1 MYDFDE
7 IINQY
12 IKRLE
17 EIKKHIEFISLQKD
31 LYIKIK
37 DKADMGLYSSK
48 LGEIINSTV
57 QYNSIII
64 CLYGCFEEFIDSIA
78 LEYIRVI
85 NGLCTSYEDL
95 PENLRKKHMLK
106 VGDFLSNPQ
115 RYKGYELTVEECIK
129 NIYMSIYSSEER
141 TLNTELL
148 ISHAGNLKVDKVYD
162 LFRDLGIK
170 DLKSEFENRINKVKL
185 KQLDDLIDQRNVISH
200 SWEVDQR
207 FSFIKIKDEI
217 ISLLIKLGKTLN
229 AILLDEIF
237 LFIDE
242 KDGFECFGDPIKV
255 VNNRILC
262 IDSKNSF
269 LKVGDSILLCKGDG
283 KKIRLEVLELH
294 DDGINISKVER
305 KNIKIGIKVN
315 KNIKKYWKYY
325 YVRRESI

>member
-1 MYDFDE
+1 MYDFEE

-31 LYIKIK
+31 LYNEIKEK
-37 DKADMGLYSSK
+37 SNMELYSSK

-78 LEYIRVI
+78 AEYIRII
-85 NGLCTSYEDL
+85 NELCTSYKDL
-95 PENLRKKHMLK
+95 PKSLRNKHMIK

-129 NIYMSIYSSEER
+129 NIYMSIYSEEER

-148 ISHAGNLKVDKVYD
+148 ITHGGNLKVDKIYD

-170 DLKSEFENRINKVKL
+170 DLKTELETKINKVRLKL
-185 KQLDDLIDQRNVISH
+185 LDDLIDQRNVISH

-207 FSFIKIKDEI
+207 FAFIKIKDDI
-217 ISLLIKLGKTLN
+217 ISLLVELGKTLKE
-229 AILLDEIF
+229 ILLDKIF
-237 LFIDE
+237 LFIE
-242 KDGFECFGDPIKV
+242 LKDGFECFDKPIKV
-255 VNNRILC
+255 INNRILC
-262 IDSKNSF
+262 INSKNSH
-269 LKVGDSILLCKGDG
+269 LRIGDSILLCKGNG
-283 KKIRLEVLELH
+283 KKIRVEVLELRV
-294 DDGINISKVER
+294 GEVNKSKIEEENIA
-305 KNIKIGIKVN
+305 IGIKVN
-315 KNIKKYWKYY
+315 KNIKENWTYY
-325 YVRRESI
+325 YVRK

>member
-1 MYDFDE
+1 MYDFEE

-31 LYIKIK
+31 LYNEIKEK
-37 DKADMGLYSSK
+37 SNMELYSAK

-78 LEYIRVI
+78 TEYISII
-85 NGLCTSYEDL
+85 NELCTSYKDL
-95 PENLRKKHMLK
+95 PKSLRNKHMIK

-129 NIYMSIYSSEER
+129 NIYMSIYSEEER

-148 ISHAGNLKVDKVYD
+148 ISHGGNLKVDKVYD

-170 DLKSEFENRINKVKL
+170 DLKTELETKINKVRL
-185 KQLDDLIDQRNVISH
+185 KVLDDLIDQRNVISH

-207 FSFIKIKDEI
+207 FAFIKIKDDI
-217 ISLLIKLGKTLN
+217 ISLLVELGKTLKE
-229 AILLDEIF
+229 ILLDKIF
-237 LFIDE
+237 LFIE
-242 KDGFECFGDPIKV
+242 FKEGFECFEKPIKV
-255 VNNRILC
+255 INNRILC
-262 IDSKNSF
+262 INSKNSH
-269 LKVGDSILLCKGDG
+269 LRIGDSILICKGNG
-283 KKIRLEVLELH
+283 KKIRVEVLELSVNRVNKSKI
-294 DDGINISKVER
+294 DEENIE
-305 KNIKIGIKVN
+305 IGIKVN
-315 KNIKKYWKYY
+315 KNIKANWTYY
-325 YVRRESI
+325 YVRK

>member
-1 MYDFDE
+1 MYDFEE

-31 LYIKIK
+31 LYNEIKEK
-37 DKADMGLYSSK
+37 SNMELYSSK

-78 LEYIRVI
+78 AEYIRII
-85 NGLCTSYEDL
+85 NELCTSYKDL
-95 PENLRKKHMLK
+95 PKSLRNKHMIK

-129 NIYMSIYSSEER
+129 NIYMSIYSEEER

-148 ISHAGNLKVDKVYD
+148 ITHGGNLKVDKIYD

-170 DLKSEFENRINKVKL
+170 DLKTELETKINKVRLKL
-185 KQLDDLIDQRNVISH
+185 LDDLIDQRNVISH

-207 FSFIKIKDEI
+207 FAFIKIKDDI
-217 ISLLIKLGKTLN
+217 ISLLVELGKTLKE
-229 AILLDEIF
+229 ILLDKIF
-237 LFIDE
+237 LFIE
-242 KDGFECFGDPIKV
+242 LKDGFECFDKPIKV
-255 VNNRILC
+255 INNRILC
-262 IDSKNSF
+262 INSKNSH
-269 LKVGDSILLCKGDG
+269 LRIGDSILLCKGNG
-283 KKIRLEVLELH
+283 KKIRVEVLELRV
-294 DDGINISKVER
+294 GEVNKSKIEEENIA
-305 KNIKIGIKVN
+305 IGIKVN
-315 KNIKKYWKYY
+315 KNIKENWTYY
-325 YVRRESI
+325 YVRR

>member
-1 MYDFDE
+1 MYDFEE

-31 LYIKIK
+31 LYNEIKEK
-37 DKADMGLYSSK
+37 SNMELYSSK

-78 LEYIRVI
+78 AEYIRII
-85 NGLCTSYEDL
+85 NELCTSYKDL
-95 PENLRKKHMLK
+95 PKSLRNKHMIK

-129 NIYMSIYSSEER
+129 NIYMSIYSEEER

-148 ISHAGNLKVDKVYD
+148 ITHGGNLKVDKIYD

-170 DLKSEFENRINKVKL
+170 DLKTELETKINKVRLKL
-185 KQLDDLIDQRNVISH
+185 LDDLIDQRNVISH

-207 FSFIKIKDEI
+207 FAFIKIKDDI
-217 ISLLIKLGKTLN
+217 ISLLVELGKTLKE
-229 AILLDEIF
+229 ILLDKIF
-237 LFIDE
+237 LFIE
-242 KDGFECFGDPIKV
+242 FKEGFECFEKPIKV
-255 VNNRILC
+255 INNRILC
-262 IDSKNSF
+262 INSKKSH
-269 LKVGDSILLCKGDG
+269 LRIGDSILLCKGNG
-283 KKIRLEVLELH
+283 KKIRVEVLELSV
-294 DDGINISKVER
+294 DGVNKSKIEEENIA
-305 KNIKIGIKVN
+305 IGIKVN
-315 KNIKKYWKYY
+315 KNIKENWTYY
-325 YVRRESI
+325 YVKK

>member
-1 MYDFDE
+1 MYDFEE

-31 LYIKIK
+31 LYNEIKEK
-37 DKADMGLYSSK
+37 SNMELYSSK

-78 LEYIRVI
+78 AEYIRII
-85 NGLCTSYEDL
+85 NELCTSYKDL
-95 PENLRKKHMLK
+95 PKSLRIKHMVK

-129 NIYMSIYSSEER
+129 NIYMSIYSEEER

-148 ISHAGNLKVDKVYD
+148 ISHGGNLKVDKIYD

-170 DLKSEFENRINKVKL
+170 DLKTELETNINKVTLKL
-185 KQLDDLIDQRNVISH
+185 LDDLIDQRNVISH

-207 FSFIKIKDEI
+207 FAFIKIKDDI
-217 ISLLIKLGKTLN
+217 ISLLVELGKTLKE
-229 AILLDEIF
+229 ILLDKIF
-237 LFIDE
+237 LFIE
-242 KDGFECFGDPIKV
+242 FKDGFECFEKPIKV
-255 VNNRILC
+255 INNRILC
-262 IDSKNSF
+262 INSKNSH
-269 LKVGDSILLCKGDG
+269 LRLGDSILLCKGNG
-283 KKIRLEVLELH
+283 KKIRVEVLELRV
-294 DDGINISKVER
+294 DGVNKSKIEEENIE
-305 KNIKIGIKVN
+305 IGIKVN
-315 KNIKKYWKYY
+315 KNIKENWTYY
-325 YVRRESI
+325 YVRK

>member
-1 MYDFDE
+1 M
-7 IINQY
+7 
-12 IKRLE
+12 
-17 EIKKHIEFISLQKD
+17 
-31 LYIKIK
+31 
-37 DKADMGLYSSK
+37 
-48 LGEIINSTV
+48 
-57 QYNSIII
+57 
-64 CLYGCFEEFIDSIA
+64 
-78 LEYIRVI
+78 I

-115 RYKGYELTVEECIK
+115 RYKGYELTVEDCIK
-129 NIYMSIYSSEER
+129 NIYMSIFSSEER
-141 TLNTELL
+141 ILNTELL

-170 DLKSEFENRINKVKL
+170 DLKSEFESRINKVKL

-207 FSFIKIKDEI
+207 FSFIKIKDDI

-229 AILLDEIF
+229 AILLDKIF

-269 LKVGDSILLCKGDG
+269 LKVGDFIWLCKGDG

-294 DDGINISKVER
+294 YDGINISKVEK

-325 YVRRESI
+325 YVRSKSI

>member
-1 MYDFDE
+1 MYDFEE

-31 LYIKIK
+31 LYNEIKEK
-37 DKADMGLYSSK
+37 SNMELYSSK

-78 LEYIRVI
+78 AEYIRII
-85 NGLCTSYEDL
+85 NELCTSYKDL
-95 PENLRKKHMLK
+95 PKSLRNKHMIK

-129 NIYMSIYSSEER
+129 NIYMSIYSEEER

-148 ISHAGNLKVDKVYD
+148 ITHGGNLKVDKIYD

-170 DLKSEFENRINKVKL
+170 DLKTELETKINKVRLKL
-185 KQLDDLIDQRNVISH
+185 LDDLIDQRNVISH

-207 FSFIKIKDEI
+207 FAFIKIKDDI
-217 ISLLIKLGKTLN
+217 ISLLVELGKTLKE
-229 AILLDEIF
+229 ILLDKIF
-237 LFIDE
+237 LFIE
-242 KDGFECFGDPIKV
+242 FKEGFECFEKPIKV
-255 VNNRILC
+255 INNSILC
-262 IDSKNSF
+262 INSKKSH
-269 LKVGDSILLCKGDG
+269 LRIGDSILLCKGNG
-283 KKIRLEVLELH
+283 KKIRAEVLELSV
-294 DDGINISKVER
+294 DGVNKSKIEEENIA
-305 KNIKIGIKVN
+305 IGIKVN
-315 KNIKKYWKYY
+315 KKIKENWTYY
-325 YVRRESI
+325 YVKK

>member
-1 MYDFDE
+1 MYDFEE

-31 LYIKIK
+31 LYNEIKEK
-37 DKADMGLYSSK
+37 SNMELYSSK

-78 LEYIRVI
+78 AEYIRII
-85 NGLCTSYEDL
+85 NELCTSYKDL
-95 PENLRKKHMLK
+95 PKSLRNKHMIK

-129 NIYMSIYSSEER
+129 NIYMSIYSEEER

-148 ISHAGNLKVDKVYD
+148 ITHGGNLKVDKIYD

-170 DLKSEFENRINKVKL
+170 DLKTELETKINKVRLKL
-185 KQLDDLIDQRNVISH
+185 LDDLIDQRNVISH

-207 FSFIKIKDEI
+207 FAFIKIKDDI
-217 ISLLIKLGKTLN
+217 ISLLVELGKTLKE
-229 AILLDEIF
+229 ILLDKIF
-237 LFIDE
+237 LFIE
-242 KDGFECFGDPIKV
+242 FKEGFECFEKPIKV
-255 VNNRILC
+255 INNRILC
-262 IDSKNSF
+262 INSKKSH
-269 LKVGDSILLCKGDG
+269 LRIGDSILLCKGNG
-283 KKIRLEVLELH
+283 KKIRVEVLELRV
-294 DDGINISKVER
+294 DGVNKSKIEEENIA
-305 KNIKIGIKVN
+305 IGIKVN
-315 KNIKKYWKYY
+315 KNIKENWTYY
-325 YVRRESI
+325 YVKK

>member
-1 MYDFDE
+1 MYDFEE

-31 LYIKIK
+31 LYNEIKEK
-37 DKADMGLYSSK
+37 SNMELYSSK

-78 LEYIRVI
+78 AEYIKII
-85 NGLCTSYEDL
+85 NELCSSYKDL
-95 PENLRKKHMLK
+95 PKSLRNKHMIK

-129 NIYMSIYSSEER
+129 NIYMSIYSEEER

-148 ISHAGNLKVDKVYD
+148 ISHAGNLKVDKIYD

-170 DLKSEFENRINKVKL
+170 DLKTELETKINKVKL
-185 KQLDDLIDQRNVISH
+185 KLLDDLIDQRNVISH

-207 FSFIKIKDEI
+207 FAFIKIKDEI
-217 ISLLIKLGKTLN
+217 ISLLVELGKTLKE
-229 AILLDEIF
+229 ILLDKIF
-237 LFIDE
+237 LFIE
-242 KDGFECFGDPIKV
+242 LKEGFECFGKPIKV
-255 VNNRILC
+255 INNRILC
-262 IDSKNSF
+262 INSKNSY
-269 LKVGDSILLCKGDG
+269 LRIGDSILLCKGNG
-283 KKIRLEVLELH
+283 KKLRVEVLELKV
-294 DDGINISKVER
+294 DGVNKSKIDAQNIEV
-305 KNIKIGIKVN
+305 GIKVN
-315 KNIKKYWKYY
+315 KNIKENWTYY
-325 YVRRESI
+325 YVRK

>member
-1 MYDFDE
+1 MYDFEE

-31 LYIKIK
+31 LYNEIKGK
-37 DKADMGLYSSK
+37 SNMELYSSK

-78 LEYIRVI
+78 AEYIRII
-85 NGLCTSYEDL
+85 NELCTSYKDL
-95 PENLRKKHMLK
+95 PKSLRTKHMVK

-129 NIYMSIYSSEER
+129 NIYMSIYSEEER

-148 ISHAGNLKVDKVYD
+148 ISHGGNLKVDKIYD

-170 DLKSEFENRINKVKL
+170 DLKTELETKINKVTLKL
-185 KQLDDLIDQRNVISH
+185 LDDLIDQRNVISH

-207 FSFIKIKDEI
+207 FAFIKIKDDI
-217 ISLLIKLGKTLN
+217 ISLLVELGKTLKE
-229 AILLDEIF
+229 ILLDKIF
-237 LFIDE
+237 LFIE
-242 KDGFECFGDPIKV
+242 LKEGFECFEKPIKV
-255 VNNRILC
+255 INNRILC
-262 IDSKNSF
+262 INSKNSH
-269 LKVGDSILLCKGDG
+269 LRIGDSILLCKGNG
-283 KKIRLEVLELH
+283 KKIRVEVLELKV
-294 DDGINISKVER
+294 DGVNKSKIEEENIE
-305 KNIKIGIKVN
+305 IGIKVN
-315 KNIKKYWKYY
+315 KKIKENWTYY
-325 YVRRESI
+325 YVRK

>member
-1 MYDFDE
+1 MYAFDE

-37 DKADMGLYSSK
+37 DEADMGLYSSK

-115 RYKGYELTVEECIK
+115 RYKGYELTVEDCIK
-129 NIYMSIYSSEER
+129 NIYMSIFSSEER
-141 TLNTELL
+141 ILNTELL

-170 DLKSEFENRINKVKL
+170 DLKSEFESRINKVKL

-207 FSFIKIKDEI
+207 FSFIKIKDDI

-229 AILLDEIF
+229 AILLDKIF

-242 KDGFECFGDPIKV
+242 KDGFECFT
-255 VNNRILC
+255 
-262 IDSKNSF
+262 
-269 LKVGDSILLCKGDG
+269 
-283 KKIRLEVLELH
+283 
-294 DDGINISKVER
+294 
-305 KNIKIGIKVN
+305 
-315 KNIKKYWKYY
+315 
-325 YVRRESI
+325 

>member
-1 MYDFDE
+1 MYDFEE

-31 LYIKIK
+31 LYNEIKEK
-37 DKADMGLYSSK
+37 SNMELYSSK

-78 LEYIRVI
+78 AEYIKII
-85 NGLCTSYEDL
+85 NELCTSYKDL
-95 PENLRKKHMLK
+95 PKSLRNKHMIK

-129 NIYMSIYSSEER
+129 NIYMSIYSEER

-148 ISHAGNLKVDKVYD
+148 ISHAGNLKVDKIYD

-170 DLKSEFENRINKVKL
+170 DLKTELETKINKVKL
-185 KQLDDLIDQRNVISH
+185 KLLDDLIDQRNVISH

-207 FSFIKIKDEI
+207 FAFIKIKDEI
-217 ISLLIKLGKTLN
+217 ISLLVELGKTLKE
-229 AILLDEIF
+229 ILLDKIF
-237 LFIDE
+237 LFIE
-242 KDGFECFGDPIKV
+242 LKEGFECFEKPIKV
-255 VNNRILC
+255 INNRILC
-262 IDSKNSF
+262 INSKNSY
-269 LKVGDSILLCKGDG
+269 LRIGDSILLCKGNG
-283 KKIRLEVLELH
+283 KKLRVEVLELKV
-294 DDGINISKVER
+294 DGVNKSKIDAQNIEV
-305 KNIKIGIKVN
+305 GIKVN
-315 KNIKKYWKYY
+315 KNIKENWTYY
-325 YVRRESI
+325 YVRK

>member
-1 MYDFDE
+1 MYDFEE

-31 LYIKIK
+31 LYNEIKEK
-37 DKADMGLYSSK
+37 SNMELYSYK

-78 LEYIRVI
+78 AEYIRII
-85 NGLCTSYEDL
+85 NELCASYKDL
-95 PENLRKKHMLK
+95 PKSLRDKHMIK

-129 NIYMSIYSSEER
+129 NIYMSIYSEEER

-148 ISHAGNLKVDKVYD
+148 ISHGGNLKVDKVYD

-170 DLKSEFENRINKVKL
+170 DLKTELETKINKVRL
-185 KQLDDLIDQRNVISH
+185 KVLDDLIDQRNVISH

-207 FSFIKIKDEI
+207 FAFIKIKDDI
-217 ISLLIKLGKTLN
+217 ISLLVELGKTLKE
-229 AILLDEIF
+229 ILLDKIF
-237 LFIDE
+237 LFIE
-242 KDGFECFGDPIKV
+242 FKEGFECFGKPIKV
-255 VNNRILC
+255 INNRILC
-262 IDSKNSF
+262 INSKNSH
-269 LKVGDSILLCKGDG
+269 LRIGDSILICKGNG
-283 KKIRLEVLELH
+283 KKIRVEVLELSVNRVNKSKI
-294 DDGINISKVER
+294 DEENIE
-305 KNIKIGIKVN
+305 IGIKVN
-315 KNIKKYWKYY
+315 KNIKANWTYY
-325 YVRRESI
+325 YVKK